1 MSRRTACL
9 IAAIAAISLVVGCS
23 SGSGTP
29 GAGSQTQQAGATQNP
44 TGATQQ
50 PAGATQTQPAAA
62 TQQPGAAQ
70 APQACAVLNKD
81 QVGAEFGATFGAGK
95 QITEMAPPN
104 ASSST
109 RCTFETSLANGNPWT
124 FSLIVET
131 YPTETASKGKMTDN
145 RTTTSYTGD
154 TLWAVTEWPGVG
166 DDAVIQNL
174 LTLKNTQENLVV
186 RKGTVIYDFQDTIIT
201 GIADSAA
208 ARGHLANLAHLVVG

>member
-1 MSRRTACL
+1 M
-9 IAAIAAISLVVGCS
+9 SLVVGCS

-29 GAGSQTQQAGATQNP
+29 AAGGQT
-44 TGATQQ
+44 Q
-50 PAGATQTQPAAA
+50 PAGATQQQASA
-62 TQQPGAAQ
+62 TQQASVTQQPVAAQ

-95 QITEMAPPN
+95 QITEMVPPN

-124 FSLIVET
+124 FSLIVDV
-131 YPTETASKGKMTDN
+131 YPTETASKANMTDN
-145 RTTTSYTGD
+145 RTTTSYTGGAM
-154 TLWAVTEWPGVG
+154 WAVTEWPGVG
-166 DDAVIQNL
+166 DDAVIRNL
-174 LTLKNTQENLVV
+174 LTLNNTQENLVV

-208 ARGHLANLAHLVVG
+208 ARGHLANLAHIVVG